1 MWRGPGADGAA
12 RVHYVAPGTAL
23 AREGRVVAVRLWLR
37 IRADATEPGFQ
48 DDSALSYAN
57 VHFTPSPIEAR
68 QRRMLVERT
77 VALRNVRAAMKPDRQ
92 RGTTLVVGLLLLAV
106 VTLLGLAGA
115 DSAHIER
122 QLARNEQFRENAA
135 SAASAGIEYAIS
147 RIVSSP
153 PPDSDAAPVSAAA
166 PLPGSRDR
174 FETVT
179 RFAGYEAALPQA
191 RRC

>member
-1 MWRGPGADGAA
+1 M
-12 RVHYVAPGTAL
+12 
-23 AREGRVVAVRLWLR
+23 
-37 IRADATEPGFQ
+37 
-48 DDSALSYAN
+48 
-57 VHFTPSPIEAR
+57 TPHH
-68 QRRMLVERT
+68 
-77 VALRNVRAAMKPDRQ
+77 Q

-153 PPDSDAAPVSAAA
+153 PPDSDTGLHDAAA
-166 PLPGSRDR
+166 SLPGSTDR
-174 FETVT
+174 FEAVT
-179 RFAGYEAALPQA
+179 RLVGIEPGLPQA
-191 RRC
+191 GGENLAGAHFEITSTGYSTGRAIDRQRAFVMLVMAATTPAAARECEPSAPGIRCFRQGELVRLSWQRLPP